1 MVEGQ
6 GPGRGE
12 KTVAGEER
20 RKSPCGK
27 PDGPRGRFPEL
38 QSPPQLCCLSER
50 PGSGLRDRLTD
61 KGSWAHLGF
70 QGWLSCLPAILS
82 LSLNPQEEIGIR
94 VSVTRMLS
102 PPEFPP
108 LKVIA
113 SPGSSSGVGLAP
125 LLGQGKPLPSRWL
138 PSSLPP
144 RCPELGAMVAPLGNV
159 FSPPLHPSYFS
170 GARSSCKQ
178 P

>member
-38 QSPPQLCCLSER
+38 QSPPQLCCLSVR

-82 LSLNPQEEIGIR
+82 LRLNPQGEIGIR
-94 VSVTRMLS
+94 VSVTRLLS
-102 PPEFPP
+102 PPEFLP
-108 LKVIA
+108 LKVTA
-113 SPGSSSGVGLAP
+113 SQAPPLVLAWLLSWAKVSLFLPGGSLAP
-125 LLGQGKPLPSRWL
+125 YLPRA
-138 PSSLPP
+138 
-144 RCPELGAMVAPLGNV
+144 EFGAMVAPLGNV
-159 FSPPLHPSYFS
+159 FSPPLHPSYYT
-170 GARSSCKQ
+170 GAHSSCKQ